1 MLRRCTGK
9 IKTAMALGWGLLLLA
24 GCSPFAPQE
33 RTLPDQDLPESYTLY
48 SGEPD
53 PERRW
58 WEDFK
63 DPELS
68 FLIESALADNFSIQE
83 AWARLN
89 QARALAVQ
97 AGAER
102 YPDLT
107 AEANGLVGRQKTS
120 GAAESRRLESVGL
133 GVVSSYEVDFWGR
146 VEAGRQ
152 AADLAAL
159 ARREEVGTAAVTL
172 SAEVANRWIGIIS
185 QRMQKQL
192 IEEQIRI
199 NQTLLEL
206 VTLRFKTAIVSAL
219 DVYQQKQILE
229 NLQAEIPLVEEQ
241 EELLRHQLAV
251 LLGKPPRT
259 PLSITVE
266 SVPELPPLP
275 PAGLPADLLAARP
288 DVRAAGM
295 RLAAADWQVAEARA
309 ARLPALRLT
318 GRARYGEGELDVL
331 FDNWLLSLAANLTA
345 PIYDGGRRAAE
356 VDRTVSL
363 ADERLAAYR
372 RAVVTAV
379 KEVEDALVSEAK
391 QQAHIDGLQQVI
403 DTARQALEEAGN
415 RYRNGLTDYLPVL
428 TQLLSVQGLER
439 DLIRRKAELIATR
452 VRLYRAL
459 GGVWTDDLLAPE
471 TAGAGETAAGT
482 FPGS

>member
-1 MLRRCTGK
+1 MLAAIGC
-9 IKTAMALGWGLLLLA
+9 GLILLA
-24 GCSPFAPQE
+24 GCSPFAPRQ
-33 RTLPDQDLPESYTLY
+33 RTLPDGDLPAGY
-48 SGEPD
+48 SLFSGNRE

-58 WEDFK
+58 WEDFE

-68 FLIESALADNFSIQE
+68 SLIESALKDNFSIQE

-97 AGAER
+97 AGAGQI
-102 YPDLT
+102 PDLNVEGNLL
-107 AEANGLVGRQKTS
+107 AGRQKANDT
-120 GAAESRRLESVGL
+120 AESRRLESAAIGM
-133 GVVSSYEVDFWGR
+133 VSSYEVDLWGR
-146 VEAGRQ
+146 VGAGRQ
-152 AADLAAL
+152 AADLASSAS
-159 ARREEVGTAAVTL
+159 REDVGTAAVTL
-172 SAEVANRWIGIIS
+172 SAEVANRWIGIVS
-185 QRMQKQL
+185 QRMQKRL

-219 DVYQQKQILE
+219 DVYQQKQIVE

-241 EELLRHQLAV
+241 EQLLLHQLAV

-259 PLSITVE
+259 ALSITAAVL
-266 SVPELPPLP
+266 PELPPLP
-275 PAGLPADLLAARP
+275 AAGLPADLLAARP

-295 RLAAADWQVAEARA
+295 RLAVADWQVAEARA
-309 ARLPALRLT
+309 ARLPALSLT

-331 FDNWLLSLAANLTA
+331 FDNWLVSLAANLTA
-345 PIYDGGRRAAE
+345 PVFDGGRRAAE

-372 RAVVTAV
+372 RTVLTAV

-391 QQAHIDGLQQVI
+391 QQAHIDGLRQVI

-439 DLIRRKAELIATR
+439 DLIRRNAELLATR
-452 VRLYRAL
+452 VSLYRAL
-459 GGVWTDDLLAPE
+459 GGVWTGDLPAPE
-471 TAGAGETAAGT
+471 TAGARGTSTET

>member
-1 MLRRCTGK
+1 L
-9 IKTAMALGWGLLLLA
+9 ILLA
-24 GCSPFAPQE
+24 GCSPFAPGA
-33 RTLPDQDLPESYTLY
+33 RTLPGKDLPDTYALYT
-48 SGEPD
+48 GEQD

-58 WEDFK
+58 WEDFE

-68 FLIESALADNFSIQE
+68 LLIESALLDNFSIQE

-97 AGAER
+97 AGAGKV
-102 YPDLT
+102 PDLNV
-107 AEANGLVGRQKTS
+107 EGNLLFGRQKAN
-120 GAAESRRLESVGL
+120 GAVESRRLENAAL
-133 GVVSSYEVDFWGR
+133 GVVSSYELDLWGR

-152 AADLAAL
+152 AADLASSAS
-159 ARREEVGTAAVTL
+159 REDVGTAAVTL
-172 SAEVANRWIGIIS
+172 SAEVANRWIGVIS
-185 QRMQKQL
+185 QRAQKKL

-199 NQTLLEL
+199 NKTLLEL

-219 DVYQQKQILE
+219 DVYQQKQIVE

-241 EELLRHQLAV
+241 EQLLLHQLAV

-259 PLSITVE
+259 PLAIAAE
-266 SVPELPPLP
+266 ALPKLPPLP
-275 PAGLPADLLAARP
+275 PSGLPADLLAARP

-309 ARLPALRLT
+309 ARLPALSLT
-318 GRARYGEGELDVL
+318 GRARYGEGDLDVL

-345 PIYDGGRRAAE
+345 PVLDGGRRAAE

-372 RAVVTAV
+372 RTVLTAV
-379 KEVEDALVSEAK
+379 KEVEDALVSESK

-415 RYRNGLTDYLPVL
+415 RYRNGLNDYLPVL

-439 DLIRRKAELIATR
+439 DLIRRKAELLATR
-452 VRLYRAL
+452 VSLYRAL
-459 GGVWTDDLLAPE
+459 GGVWTGNLPAPE
-471 TAGAGETAAGT
+471 TAGTDGKSANTIPE
-482 FPGS
+482 S